1 TRKPAVDRRHA
12 DCRRSGRTG
21 DLRRRHRDH
30 HVSWRPARRCR
41 RAVWRR
47 RVVQGADQRGGRRHR
62 LPVPALSSAAAGSGG
77 RGIAPHPPRPR
88 AAIPARRLSRMSN
101 QRRPVAFR
109 LDDPHVVIQ
118 EADEPPVRP
127 QSRGNR
133 ATVLVTPEPD
143 ASALPVPV
151 DAPRVRRRRLP
162 WSTLFWSCLGGLISF
177 GFGLAVTRLIEDL
190 FARSQALG
198 AIALAL
204 AMLAGIAL
212 LAIVGREALGL

>member
-1 TRKPAVDRRHA
+1 GGGLGGGWSVKGVDRGAGGRPRLRFPA
-12 DCRRSGRTG
+12 LPPAAGGSG
-21 DLRRRHRDH
+21 
-30 HVSWRPARRCR
+30 
-41 RAVWRR
+41 RR
-47 RVVQGADQRGGRRHR
+47 RV
-62 LPVPALSSAAAGSGG
+62 
-77 RGIAPHPPRPR
+77 APHPPRPR